1 MRFHAVVSPAGDLV
15 WCSRG
20 LRKGA
25 KIRSLWIQTNPDGA
39 FGASG
44 YVNLGVAVV
53 SSADSSG
60 LPFGLTDAVLVG
72 DPASGKWARVSS
84 GLQLIFPLDF
94 VIEREGQV
102 LKVGL
107 LDGNLAADLAVSVQI
122 EFDPG

>member
-1 MRFHAVVSPAGDLV
+1 
-15 WCSRG
+15 
-20 LRKGA
+20 
-25 KIRSLWIQTNPDGA
+25 
-39 FGASG
+39 
-44 YVNLGVAVV
+44 
-53 SSADSSG
+53 
-60 LPFGLTDAVLVG
+60 
-72 DPASGKWARVSS
+72 VSS